1 MPTKKPSLLDEI
13 QTENR
18 VRKGPLCTVKLILA
32 DLPSEDVDGLNQA
45 MADPEV
51 KTTAIRRAL
60 VARGFQIGDTSI
72 ARHRKGECFCG
83 HSG

>member
-1 MPTKKPSLLDEI
+1 
-13 QTENR
+13 
-18 VRKGPLCTVKLILA
+18 
-32 DLPSEDVDGLNQA
+32 
-45 MADPEV
+45 
-51 KTTAIRRAL
+51 L

>member
-18 VRKGPLCTVKLILA
+18 VRKGPLCTVKLILGE
-32 DLPSEDVDGLNQA
+32 LSPEDATGLNQA
-45 MADPEV
+45 MADLEV

>member
-18 VRKGPLCTVKLILA
+18 VRKGPLCTVRLILE
-32 DLPSEDVDGLNQA
+32 DLTAEDVDGLNQA
-45 MADPEV
+45 MADLEV

-60 VARGFQIGDTSI
+60 VARGFQVGDTSI
-72 ARHRKGECFCG
+72 ARHRKGECLCG

>member
-1 MPTKKPSLLDEI
+1 MPTKKPSLLDDI

-18 VRKGPLCTVKLILA
+18 VRKGPLCTVHLIMD
-32 DLPSEDVDGLNQA
+32 DLTPDDIAGLNQA
-45 MADPEV
+45 MSDPEV